1 MKRLNK
7 NLWMTTFLEMIITA
21 LKRMLASVS
30 LKKSDSS
37 DRHKTEY
44 YWMRTLKT
52 IAPFGLNTKETYWD
66 ECWEVHTIMRFCPL
80 VLLVY
85 ITAERM

>member
-52 IAPFGLNTKETYWD
+52 IAPFGLNTEETYWA
-66 ECWEVHTIMRFCPL
+66 VYAINPFSS

-85 ITAERM
+85 LIAESM